1 MNFINGGRLK
11 DRVFSKSMFPMLV
24 GFCLSVGAFSQ
35 ASQTHVHTK
44 STSQSAEITRFFIEK
59 PKKDSAYETGP
70 LHIIYDDGT
79 ETVETLPPLE
89 ASTDKEIVFNDV
101 GFSDVQLAAD
111 KQTIG
116 WTVDVENC
124 CTSYPIPL
132 RVVILRR
139 GKALRT
145 FAQGAMVWNWMFSR
159 DGERLA
165 VVFGPTH
172 GTQVGDYQLYDVK
185 TGKLISEVFSDE
197 DTQALKPNAPRWAQE
212 LQSELHNH

>member
-1 MNFINGGRLK
+1 MGVGLEY
-11 DRVFSKSMFPMLV
+11 RVLRKWTTSIVLV
-24 GFCLSVGAFSQ
+24 VCVSVGASAQ
-35 ASQTHVHTK
+35 TGEKERKTKSPSQT
-44 STSQSAEITRFFIEK
+44 AEITRFFIEK
-59 PKKDSAYETGP
+59 PKRNSRYETGP

-89 ASTDKEIVFNDV
+89 ASTDKETVFNDV

-111 KQTIG
+111 RQTLG

-139 GKALRT
+139 GKVVHT
-145 FAQGAMVWNWMFSR
+145 FAQGQMVWSWMFSR

-172 GTQVGDYQLYDVK
+172 GAEVGDYRLYDVQ
-185 TGKLISEVFSDE
+185 TGKLISEVFGDE
-197 DTQALKPNAPRWAQE
+197 DTQSLKPDAPDWARR
-212 LQSELHNH
+212 LQDHFHNQ